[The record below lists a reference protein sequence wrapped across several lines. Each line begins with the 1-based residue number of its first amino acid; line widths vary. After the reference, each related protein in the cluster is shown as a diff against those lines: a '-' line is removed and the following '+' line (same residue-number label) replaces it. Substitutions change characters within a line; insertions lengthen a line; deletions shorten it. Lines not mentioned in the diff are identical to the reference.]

1 MNTRAQRIIFWC
13 LIAGIVAMGSLLAF
27 HRQHFRNSVAAMA
40 EDAPLDAPTASTEPI
55 TLLLA
60 NDAEGTVTATNRQ
73 IALPQEVT
81 ARVRSLLDHL
91 NAEYALPG
99 SAHPLPPG
107 AMVDDVFLLPLP
119 IVGHAQ
125 NNSASPSNPTDNSSA
140 NRSATA
146 SADNPPSSPVASTDP
161 TALQPQSPGG
171 ELAVVNL
178 RSSFVSQHPSGVEVE
193 SLTLLSIIGTLHANV
208 PQIEQVRFL
217 VDGQPRETLA
227 GHADLLRTYPS
238 RDTSIAASSLS
249 LKKK

>member
-1 MNTRAQRIIFWC
+1 MSTRTQRIVFWC
-13 LIAGIVAMGSLLAF
+13 LAGCIVAMAALLIF
-27 HRQHFRNSVAAMA
+27 HRQHFRNSVAALA

-60 NDAEGTVTATNRQ
+60 NDADGTITATNRQ
-73 IALPQEVT
+73 IALPQEIT

-91 NAEYALPG
+91 NSEYALPG
-99 SAHPLPPG
+99 SPHPLPPG

-119 IVGHAQ
+119 VVGHTQ
-125 NNSASPSNPTDNSSA
+125 NAPGNTSP
-140 NRSATA
+140 ATA
-146 SADNPPSSPVASTDP
+146 AGDNPPSTPVASTDP
-161 TALQPQSPGG
+161 GALQPQSPGG
-171 ELAVVNL
+171 ELAVV
-178 RSSFVSQHPSGVEVE
+178 VEVE

-238 RDTSIAASSLS
+238 RDTSIAANPVSV
-249 LKKK
+249 KK